1 MKIIVMSVLVMSLTS
16 GMLMG
21 QNVSINT
28 LLSKDLT
35 GSPGKE
41 LAMVTVDYPP
51 GAVDPVHTHN
61 AHAMV
66 YVLEG
71 SVVMQVEGKPA
82 VTLKAGQTFYEQPGD
97 VHTVARNASRTAPAK
112 FVVFFVKDKGAPI
125 LTLTK

>member
-1 MKIIVMSVLVMSLTS
+1 MKIVVMSVFLTFLTS
-16 GMLMG
+16 GTLLG
-21 QNVSINT
+21 QTVSINT
-28 LLSKDLT
+28 LLSRDLT

-41 LAMVTVDYPP
+41 LTMVTVEYLP

-71 SVVMQVEGKPA
+71 SVVMQVAGKPA
-82 VTLKAGQTFYEQPGD
+82 VTLTPGQTFYEQPGD
-97 VHTVARNASRTAPAK
+97 VHTVARNASDTAKAK

-125 LTLTK
+125 LTPTK